1 MLEKPIESSE
11 LAIIQQAIRKSV
23 PKGELEQWTTPQI
36 SRVYR
41 DLFLGWS
48 TILLALFAAAKI
60 QTWWMY
66 GLAFL
71 LVGFSQY
78 ALFILG
84 HDAVHGSLHPDRVIN
99 DFLSK
104 WFIHGPMFMGLED
117 GRRSHLEH
125 HRYLGTELDPD
136 RYLHSLENKGTQFK
150 FLLFCT
156 GLATF
161 GKTVLKV
168 TPFGKLLNQ
177 KTERAVRANNLELG
191 KKPQP
196 SVVATLATYCK
207 ERLSVIVVQ
216 PLLIILFVLLG
227 LPLWVYILL
236 WVAPIYFCVFL
247 PDEIRAFCDHAVL
260 LAQDKLADPYRLVT
274 FRPSWLEAIIFSPHN
289 MNYHAEHHL
298 WPMIPYYHLPKAH
311 QFIKRNSQVTIRKSY
326 MVFLFKV
333 LKFLPF
339 NSCCLGSSSL
349 PVKE

>member
-11 LAIIQQAIRKSV
+11 LATVQQAIRKSV
-23 PKGELEQWTTPQI
+23 PKSELEQWTTPQV

-41 DLFLGWS
+41 DLTLDWTG
-48 TILLALFAAAKI
+48 ILLALFAVAKI

-84 HDAVHGSLHPDRVIN
+84 HDALHGSLHPNRVIN
-99 DFLSK
+99 DSLSK

-117 GRRSHLEH
+117 GRRNHLEH
-125 HRYLGTELDPD
+125 HRYLGTEADPD
-136 RYLHSLENKGTQFK
+136 RYLHSLENKGTRFK

-177 KTERAVRANNLELG
+177 KSERGVSTNNLELA
-191 KKPQP
+191 KKSKT
-196 SVVATLATYCK
+196 SVVAALAAYCK
-207 ERLSVIVVQ
+207 QRLPVIVMQ
-216 PLLIILFVLLG
+216 PLLIMFFVLLG
-227 LPLWVYILL
+227 LPLWSYLLL

-260 LAQDKLADPYRLVT
+260 LAPDKLAAPYRLVT
-274 FRPSWLEAIIFSPHN
+274 FRSSWLEAIIFSPHN

-298 WPMIPYYHLPKAH
+298 WPTIPYYHLPKAH
-311 QFIKRNSQVTIRKSY
+311 QFVNRRAEVTVRRSY
-326 MVFLFKV
+326 LLFLFKV
-333 LKFLPF
+333 LNFLPLK
-339 NSCCLGSSSL
+339 SHSL
-349 PVKE
+349 AKSR